1 MKKYFHFTK
10 RTFFTFVGLGILV
23 FVVDFFIQSY
33 WLKFLGFILNN
44 PNLGYD
50 FQPTILKY
58 IQSFLA
64 YSPWVVLG
72 IIFMVDILKRNFAR
86 SISFF
91 IGLALVYVSFIGYIL
106 LGPAVSDYTHRTQFD
121 SASWKNEQLVDNW
134 ENPIRLRMVDDLLKK
149 HELVSMSKN
158 QIDELLGV
166 PKPTGYFSDYDYVYW
181 LGPERGFISI
191 DSEWLGIKFQ
201 NNIVIEARILRD

>member
-10 RTFFTFVGLGILV
+10 RIFFTFLCFGILV
-23 FVVDFFIQSY
+23 FIADLFIQSY
-33 WLKFLGFILNN
+33 WLKFLGFVLNN
-44 PNLGYD
+44 PDLGYD

-64 YSPWVVLG
+64 YSPWVVFG
-72 IIFMVDILKRNFAR
+72 IIFVTDIFKRNFAK

-91 IGLALVYVSFIGYIL
+91 LGLALVYASFIGYFL
-106 LGPAVSDYTHRTQFD
+106 LGPSVSDYANRTEFD
-121 SASWKNEQLVDNW
+121 PISWRDKDLINNW
-134 ENPIRLRMVDDLLKK
+134 ENPVRLRMVDNLLKTYK
-149 HELVSMSKN
+149 LVGMSKN

-166 PKPTGYFSDYDYVYW
+166 PQPPGYFSDHDYVYW
-181 LGPERGFISI
+181 LGPERGLISI

-201 NNIVIEARILRD
+201 DNVAIEARILRD